1 MFCHALTLLFAHSSV
16 PLPIQP
22 HQINGSIGNGV
33 IRSIQIPSQF
43 QLSTFPGSPGS
54 ASIASHHIKGY
65 SIMGNGAATLKKS
78 ATAGNIFDF
87 TVDNVN
93 NEPVE
98 MNTFRGS
105 KAYVLVNTAS
115 G

>member
-1 MFCHALTLLFAHSSV
+1 
-16 PLPIQP
+16 
-22 HQINGSIGNGV
+22 
-33 IRSIQIPSQF
+33 
-43 QLSTFPGSPGS
+43 
-54 ASIASHHIKGY
+54 
-65 SIMGNGAATLKKS
+65 MGNGATTLKKS

-87 TVDNVN
+87 TVDNLD